1 MTPSPRRKSAPAPT
15 TAQLI
20 RAFAWRDHSRDLGV
34 FRRLCAAADLVE
46 AVGAC

>member
-1 MTPSPRRKSAPAPT
+1 MTPSPRRKPAPT

-20 RAFAWRDHSRDLGV
+20 RLAAWRDHSGDLGV

-46 AVGAC
+46 AAGAC